1 MFGQVPRIEG
11 VGMNTPITK
20 ELVARALPGNLKS
33 AATDQLADMINQI
46 SADPLIAEQ
55 IKDNFLSY
63 TSVLKEGKFKV
74 EDYLNAVAY
83 CSYKLMGDS
92 NQDAYFKTFP
102 QRYANLVAA
111 GRTPK
116 EISAYVA
123 AYAKGQL
130 VNKIMEQTLVPSWVL
145 NQHMY
150 QAALNTQFKLMTNE
164 DVSPKVRSDAAD
176 SLLTHLA
183 KPKEAGPLINIDM
196 GETSGMNE
204 LKDALARMAQQQQ
217 VLINAGVSTKEI
229 AAQDIVD
236 VTPKETQ

>member
-1 MFGQVPRIEG
+1 
-11 VGMNTPITK
+11 MNTPITK

-55 IKDNFLSY
+55 IRENFLSY
-63 TSVLKEGKFKV
+63 ASVLKEGKFKV

-116 EISAYVA
+116 EISAYVS

-196 GETSGMNE
+196 SETSGMNE

-217 VLINAGVSTKEI
+217 TLINAGVSTKEI

-236 VTPKETQ
+236 VTPKENQ

>member
-1 MFGQVPRIEG
+1 MSV
-11 VGMNTPITK
+11 PITK

-33 AATDQLADMINQI
+33 VATDQLADMINQI
-46 SADPLIAEQ
+46 STDPLIAEQ
-55 IKDNFLSY
+55 IRDNFLSY
-63 TSVLKEGKFKV
+63 TSVLKDGKFKV

-116 EISAYVA
+116 EISSYVA

-150 QAALNTQFKLMTNE
+150 QAALNTQFKIMTDE

-176 SLLTHLA
+176 SLLTHLT

-204 LKDALARMAQQQQ
+204 LKDALSRMAQQQQ
-217 VLINAGVSTKEI
+217 TLINAGVSTKEI

-236 VTPKETQ
+236 ATPKEIQ

>member
-1 MFGQVPRIEG
+1 
-11 VGMNTPITK
+11 MNTPITK

-55 IKDNFLSY
+55 IRENFLSY
-63 TSVLKEGKFKV
+63 ASVLKEGKFKV

-116 EISAYVA
+116 EISAYVS

-217 VLINAGVSTKEI
+217 TLINAGVSTKEI

-236 VTPKETQ
+236 VTPKEIQ

>member
-1 MFGQVPRIEG
+1 MS
-11 VGMNTPITK
+11 TPVTK

-33 AATDQLADMINQI
+33 AATDELADLINQI
-46 SADPLIAEQ
+46 STDPLVAEQ
-55 IKDNFLSY
+55 IRDNFLSY
-63 TSVLKEGKFKV
+63 TSVLKEGKYKV

-102 QRYANLVAA
+102 QRYANLMAA

-116 EISAYVA
+116 EISSYVS

-150 QAALNTQFKLMTNE
+150 QAALNTQFNLMSDE
-164 DVSPKVRSDAAD
+164 GVSAKVRSDAAD
-176 SLLTHLA
+176 SLLSHLS
-183 KPKEAGPLINIDM
+183 KPKEAGPLINIDLA
-196 GETSGMNE
+196 ESSGMNE
-204 LKDALARMAQQQQ
+204 LKDAMKKMAEQQQQ
-217 VLINAGVSTKEI
+217 LIHAGMATKEI

-236 VTPKETQ
+236 ITPKEEM

>member
-1 MFGQVPRIEG
+1 MSV
-11 VGMNTPITK
+11 PITK

-46 SADPLIAEQ
+46 STDPLIAEQ
-55 IKDNFLSY
+55 IRDNFLSY
-63 TSVLKEGKFKV
+63 TSVLKDGKFKV
-74 EDYLNAVAY
+74 EDYLNAVTY

-116 EISAYVA
+116 EISSYVA

-150 QAALNTQFKLMTNE
+150 QAALNTQFKIMTDE

-204 LKDALARMAQQQQ
+204 LKDALSRMAQQQQ
-217 VLINAGVSTKEI
+217 TLINAGVSTKEI

-236 VTPKETQ
+236 VTPKEIQ

>member
-1 MFGQVPRIEG
+1 MSG
-11 VGMNTPITK
+11 PITK

-46 SADPLIAEQ
+46 STDPLIAEQ
-55 IKDNFLSY
+55 IRDNFLSY
-63 TSVLKEGKFKV
+63 TSVLKDGKFKV

-116 EISAYVA
+116 EISSYVA

-150 QAALNTQFKLMTNE
+150 QAALNTQFKIMTDE

-204 LKDALARMAQQQQ
+204 LKDALSRMAQQQQ
-217 VLINAGVSTKEI
+217 TLINAGVSTKEI

-236 VTPKETQ
+236 VTPKEIQ

>member
-1 MFGQVPRIEG
+1 MS
-11 VGMNTPITK
+11 TPVTK

-33 AATDQLADMINQI
+33 AATDELADLINQI
-46 SADPLIAEQ
+46 STDPLVAEQ
-55 IKDNFLSY
+55 IRDNFLSY
-63 TSVLKEGKFKV
+63 TSVLKEGKYKV

-83 CSYKLMGDS
+83 CSYKLMGES

-102 QRYANLVAA
+102 QRYANLMAA

-116 EISAYVA
+116 EISSYVS

-150 QAALNTQFKLMTNE
+150 QAALNTQFNLMSDE
-164 DVSPKVRSDAAD
+164 GVSAKVRSDAAN
-176 SLLTHLA
+176 SLLTLLG
-183 KPKEAGPLINIDM
+183 KPKEVGPLINIDLA
-196 GETSGMNE
+196 ESSGMNE
-204 LKDALARMAQQQQ
+204 LKDAMKKMAEQQQQ
-217 VLINAGVSTKEI
+217 LIHAGVATREI

-236 VTPKETQ
+236 VTPKEVI

>member
-1 MFGQVPRIEG
+1 
-11 VGMNTPITK
+11 MNTPITK

-46 SADPLIAEQ
+46 STDPIIAEQ
-55 IKDNFLSY
+55 IRDNFLSY
-63 TSVLKEGKFKV
+63 TSVLKDGKFKV

>member
-1 MFGQVPRIEG
+1 
-11 VGMNTPITK
+11 MNTPITK

-55 IKDNFLSY
+55 IRENFLSY
-63 TSVLKEGKFKV
+63 ASVLKEGKFKV

-116 EISAYVA
+116 EISAYVS

-130 VNKIMEQTLVPSWVL
+130 VNKVMEQTLVPSWVL

-176 SLLTHLA
+176 SLLTHLT

-217 VLINAGVSTKEI
+217 TLINAGVSTKEI

-236 VTPKETQ
+236 VTPKENQ

>member
-1 MFGQVPRIEG
+1 
-11 VGMNTPITK
+11 MNTPITK

-63 TSVLKEGKFKV
+63 ASVLKEGKFKV

-217 VLINAGVSTKEI
+217 TLINAGISTKEI
-229 AAQDIVD
+229 AAQDIMD
-236 VTPKETQ
+236 VTPKENQ

>member
-1 MFGQVPRIEG
+1 MSV
-11 VGMNTPITK
+11 PITK

-46 SADPLIAEQ
+46 STDPLIAEQ
-55 IKDNFLSY
+55 IRDNFLSY
-63 TSVLKEGKFKV
+63 TSVLKDGKFKV

-116 EISAYVA
+116 EISSYVA

-150 QAALNTQFKLMTNE
+150 QAALNTQFKIMTDE

-204 LKDALARMAQQQQ
+204 LKDALSRMAQQQQ
-217 VLINAGVSTKEI
+217 TLINAGVSTKEI

-236 VTPKETQ
+236 VTPKEIQ

>member
-1 MFGQVPRIEG
+1 
-11 VGMNTPITK
+11 MNTPITK

-55 IKDNFLSY
+55 IRENFLSY
-63 TSVLKEGKFKV
+63 ASVLKEGKFKV

-116 EISAYVA
+116 EISAYVS

-164 DVSPKVRSDAAD
+164 DVKPKVRSDAAD
-176 SLLTHLA
+176 SLLTHLT

-217 VLINAGVSTKEI
+217 TLINAGVSTKEI

-236 VTPKETQ
+236 VTPKENQ

>member
-1 MFGQVPRIEG
+1 MSA
-11 VGMNTPITK
+11 PITK

-46 SADPLIAEQ
+46 STDPIIAEQ
-55 IKDNFLSY
+55 IRDNFLSY
-63 TSVLKEGKFKV
+63 TSVLKDGKYKV

-150 QAALNTQFKLMTNE
+150 QAALNTQFKIMTDD

-217 VLINAGVSTKEI
+217 TLINAGVSTKEI

-236 VTPKETQ
+236 VTPKEIQ

>member
-1 MFGQVPRIEG
+1 
-11 VGMNTPITK
+11 MNTPITK

-33 AATDQLADMINQI
+33 VATDQLADMINQI

-236 VTPKETQ
+236 VTPKENQ

>member
-1 MFGQVPRIEG
+1 
-11 VGMNTPITK
+11 MNTPITK

-55 IKDNFLSY
+55 IRENFLSY
-63 TSVLKEGKFKV
+63 ASVLKEGKFKV

-116 EISAYVA
+116 EISAYVS

-217 VLINAGVSTKEI
+217 TLINAGVSTKEI

-236 VTPKETQ
+236 ATPKEIQ

>member
-1 MFGQVPRIEG
+1 MS
-11 VGMNTPITK
+11 TPITK

-46 SADPLIAEQ
+46 STDPIIAEQ
-55 IKDNFLSY
+55 IRDNFLSY
-63 TSVLKEGKFKV
+63 TSVLKDGKYKV

-150 QAALNTQFKLMTNE
+150 QAALNTQFKIMTNE

-217 VLINAGVSTKEI
+217 TLINAGVSTKEI

-236 VTPKETQ
+236 VTPKEIQ

>member
-1 MFGQVPRIEG
+1 MFGQVPKIEG
-11 VGMNTPITK
+11 VGVNTPITK

-55 IKDNFLSY
+55 IRENFLSY
-63 TSVLKEGKFKV
+63 ASVLKEGKFKV

-116 EISAYVA
+116 EISAYVS

-164 DVSPKVRSDAAD
+164 DVRPKVRSDAAD
-176 SLLTHLA
+176 SLLTHLT

-217 VLINAGVSTKEI
+217 TLINAGVSTKEI

-236 VTPKETQ
+236 VTPKENQ

>member
-1 MFGQVPRIEG
+1 
-11 VGMNTPITK
+11 MNTPITK

-55 IKDNFLSY
+55 IRENFLSY
-63 TSVLKEGKFKV
+63 ASVLKEGKFKV

-116 EISAYVA
+116 EISAYVS

-217 VLINAGVSTKEI
+217 TLINAGVSTKEI

>member
-1 MFGQVPRIEG
+1 
-11 VGMNTPITK
+11 MNTPITK

-63 TSVLKEGKFKV
+63 ASVLKEGKFKV

-116 EISAYVA
+116 EISAYVS

-130 VNKIMEQTLVPSWVL
+130 VNKIMEQSLVPSWVL

-176 SLLTHLA
+176 SLLTHLT

-217 VLINAGVSTKEI
+217 TLINAGVSTKEI

-236 VTPKETQ
+236 VTPKENQ

>member
-1 MFGQVPRIEG
+1 
-11 VGMNTPITK
+11 MNTPITK

-33 AATDQLADMINQI
+33 AATEQLADMINQI

-63 TSVLKEGKFKV
+63 ASVLKEGKFKV

-116 EISAYVA
+116 EISAYVS

-236 VTPKETQ
+236 VTPKENQ

>member
-1 MFGQVPRIEG
+1 
-11 VGMNTPITK
+11 MNTPITK

-55 IKDNFLSY
+55 IRENFLSY
-63 TSVLKEGKFKV
+63 ASVLKEGKFKV

-116 EISAYVA
+116 EISAYVS

-217 VLINAGVSTKEI
+217 TLINAGVSTKEI

-236 VTPKETQ
+236 VTPKENQ

>member
-1 MFGQVPRIEG
+1 MSA
-11 VGMNTPITK
+11 PITK

-46 SADPLIAEQ
+46 SADPIIAEQ
-55 IKDNFLSY
+55 IRDNFLSY
-63 TSVLKEGKFKV
+63 ASVLKDGKYKV

-150 QAALNTQFKLMTNE
+150 QAALNTQYKIMTNE

-217 VLINAGVSTKEI
+217 TLINAGVSTKEI

-236 VTPKETQ
+236 VTPKEIQ

>member
-1 MFGQVPRIEG
+1 MSA
-11 VGMNTPITK
+11 PITK

-46 SADPLIAEQ
+46 SADPIIAEQ
-55 IKDNFLSY
+55 IRDNFLSY
-63 TSVLKEGKFKV
+63 ASVLKDGKYKV

-102 QRYANLVAA
+102 QRYVNLVAA

-150 QAALNTQFKLMTNE
+150 QAALNTQYKIMTNE

-196 GETSGMNE
+196 SETSGMNE

-217 VLINAGVSTKEI
+217 TLINAGVSTKEI

-236 VTPKETQ
+236 VTPKEIQ

>member
-1 MFGQVPRIEG
+1 MS
-11 VGMNTPITK
+11 TPITK

-55 IKDNFLSY
+55 IRDNFLSY
-63 TSVLKEGKFKV
+63 TGVLKDGKFKT
-74 EDYLNAVAY
+74 EDYLHAVAY

-130 VNKIMEQTLVPSWVL
+130 VNKIMEQTLVPSWIL

-217 VLINAGVSTKEI
+217 TLINAGVSTKEI

-236 VTPKETQ
+236 VTPKEIQ

>member
-1 MFGQVPRIEG
+1 MSV
-11 VGMNTPITK
+11 PITK

-46 SADPLIAEQ
+46 STDPLIAEQ
-55 IKDNFLSY
+55 IRDNFLSY
-63 TSVLKEGKFKV
+63 TSVLKDGKFKA

-116 EISAYVA
+116 EISSYVA

-150 QAALNTQFKLMTNE
+150 QAALNTQFKIMTDE

-204 LKDALARMAQQQQ
+204 LKDALSRMAQQQQ
-217 VLINAGVSTKEI
+217 TLINAGVSTKEI

-236 VTPKETQ
+236 VTPKEIQ

>member
-1 MFGQVPRIEG
+1 
-11 VGMNTPITK
+11 MNTPITK

-46 SADPLIAEQ
+46 SADPLIVEQ
-55 IKDNFLSY
+55 IRENFLSY
-63 TSVLKEGKFKV
+63 ASVLKDGKFKV

-116 EISAYVA
+116 EISAYVS

-217 VLINAGVSTKEI
+217 TLINAGISTKEI

-236 VTPKETQ
+236 VTPKENQ

>member
-1 MFGQVPRIEG
+1 MS
-11 VGMNTPITK
+11 TPITK

-46 SADPLIAEQ
+46 STDPIIAEQ
-55 IKDNFLSY
+55 IRDNFLSY
-63 TSVLKEGKFKV
+63 TSVLKDGKYKV

-150 QAALNTQFKLMTNE
+150 QAALNTQFKLMTDE

-217 VLINAGVSTKEI
+217 TLINAGVTTKEI

-236 VTPKETQ
+236 VTPKENQ

>member
-1 MFGQVPRIEG
+1 
-11 VGMNTPITK
+11 MNTPITK

-55 IKDNFLSY
+55 IRENFLSY
-63 TSVLKEGKFKV
+63 ASVLKEGKFKV

-116 EISAYVA
+116 EISAYVS

-196 GETSGMNE
+196 SETSGMNE

-217 VLINAGVSTKEI
+217 TLINAGVSTKEI

-236 VTPKETQ
+236 VTPKEIQ

>member
-1 MFGQVPRIEG
+1 MSA
-11 VGMNTPITK
+11 PITK

-46 SADPLIAEQ
+46 STDPIIAEQ
-55 IKDNFLSY
+55 IRDNFLSY
-63 TSVLKEGKFKV
+63 TSVLKDGKYKV

-150 QAALNTQFKLMTNE
+150 QAALNTQFKIMTDDN
-164 DVSPKVRSDAAD
+164 VSPKVRSDAAD

-183 KPKEAGPLINIDM
+183 KPKEAGPLINIDV

-217 VLINAGVSTKEI
+217 TLINAGVSTKEI

-236 VTPKETQ
+236 VTPKEIQ

>member
-1 MFGQVPRIEG
+1 MSI
-11 VGMNTPITK
+11 PITK

-33 AATDQLADMINQI
+33 AATDQLADLINQF
-46 SADPLIAEQ
+46 SADPLVAEQ
-55 IKDNFLSY
+55 IRDNFLSY
-63 TSVLKEGKFKV
+63 TSVLKDGKFKV

-102 QRYANLVAA
+102 QRYATLLAA

-116 EISAYVA
+116 EISSYVA

-150 QAALNTQFKLMTNE
+150 QAALNTQFKIMSDE

-183 KPKEAGPLINIDM
+183 KPKEAGPLINIDL

-204 LKDALARMAQQQQ
+204 MKDAMKKMAEQQQQ
-217 VLINAGVSTKEI
+217 LINAGVSTKEI

-236 VTPKETQ
+236 VTPKEVP